1 MATKLMFVYISLQS
15 VSYIFFS
22 YMILF
27 VMPFKHRGDI
37 ARALMYMAVCYGYRQ
52 PDGGPV
58 LHLSDSPK
66 ICKLEKKKKI

>member
-1 MATKLMFVYISLQS
+1 
-15 VSYIFFS
+15 
-22 YMILF
+22 MILI